1 MKPRKKNDPE
11 KNKNK
16 KTITLFVSDT
26 RQGIRAITNKKNP
39 ASIFTNNPDC
49 VISVTCGSSGGF
61 QESILNHL
69 VNKM

>member
-26 RQGIRAITNKKNP
+26 RQGIRAITNKKIPPQFLQIIRIAWYLLRAAAALVDSKNP
-39 ASIFTNNPDC
+39 S
-49 VISVTCGSSGGF
+49 
-61 QESILNHL
+61 
-69 VNKM
+69 